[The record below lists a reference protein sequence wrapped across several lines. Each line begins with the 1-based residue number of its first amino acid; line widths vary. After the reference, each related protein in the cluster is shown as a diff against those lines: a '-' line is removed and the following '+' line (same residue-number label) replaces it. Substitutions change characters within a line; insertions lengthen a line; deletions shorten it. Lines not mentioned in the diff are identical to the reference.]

1 VAKKLDRYRDKRD
14 PARTNEPFGAEPMHS
29 PRATRAGRYVV
40 HQHAATRMHYDLRI
54 EVGGVLKSFA
64 IPKGPTLSTSEKR
77 LAVLTEDHP
86 LDYLEFE
93 AVIPAGNYGAGSM
106 ILWDTGVIHY
116 LENSAEQGLDAG
128 KLDFTLSGFKLRGRF
143 ALVETKTKGQPRGAA
158 RNWLLLKKA
167 DAHAHATRDIL
178 VDEPRS
184 VLSGLRV
191 DELAS
196 RDALTAELVAE
207 ARALGAVDKPVAF
220 SELVPMRCLE
230 SGGRLDDAHALYE
243 LKLDG
248 VRMLAERRA
257 EHVQLRYRTQ
267 RNATASYPEIVRA
280 LRSLPASRVILDGE
294 IVAFDERGAPS
305 FARLADRIH
314 KLDARSGEL
323 GARTTPVVFL
333 AFDMLALE
341 DLDLRRLPLQRRK
354 ALLMRLLQG
363 KGFVRV
369 LDHVAGDG
377 RALFAFCETHGLEG
391 VVSKRSDSPYVSGPQ
406 RSEHWHKI
414 KRTESDEFVVIGYT
428 QGKGNRKALG
438 ALELASYVDGQLV
451 TRGRVGSGLDDAE
464 IDRLLAGLAGLEV
477 KESPAAGELLA
488 APSGRTFV
496 APKLVV
502 SVTHS
507 GFTEDGRLR
516 HPVYRGLASDVAP
529 EACTAAPAEER
540 ERALLRE
547 EPAAPA
553 TRATKARV
561 TISNASK
568 VFWPA
573 EGITK
578 GELCDYYGAIAE
590 TLLPYLHDR
599 PVLMVRYPDGIEGKH
614 FYQWNVPAG
623 TPSWVHTEVIHSDE
637 HARDITFFRVED
649 RDTLLYIANLGCI
662 PLHVLAGRFSDLER
676 CDFLTIDFDLGAAPF
691 EHAVI
696 LARSLWELLKELGL
710 PSFPK
715 TSGQTG
721 LHVLVPMGGAPF
733 AAATALASLLGRL
746 LQERHPELSTTER
759 LRRNRP
765 NAVYID
771 TGQTGRSRAIVS
783 PFSVRAHP
791 GATVST
797 PLSWDEIGHG
807 LAPARH
813 TIYSVPERIAAH
825 GDPMRALL
833 QEKPDLARATQRV
846 GELLGEGRTR
856 R

>member
-29 PRATRAGRYVV
+29 PRATSAGRFVV
-40 HQHAATRMHYDLRI
+40 HQHAATRMHYDLRV

-64 IPKGPTLSTSEKR
+64 IPKGPSLSTSEKR

-106 ILWDTGVIHY
+106 ILWDTGSIHY
-116 LENSAEQGLDAG
+116 LENSAEDGLAQG
-128 KLDFTLSGFKLRGRF
+128 KLDFVLSGFKLRGRF
-143 ALVETKTKGQPRGAA
+143 ALVETKTKGQPRAA
-158 RNWLLLKKA
+158 TRNWLLLKKA
-167 DAHAHATRDIL
+167 DAHAHATRDITL
-178 VDEPRS
+178 EEPRS

-191 DELAS
+191 DELATRAAIS
-196 RDALTAELVAE
+196 AALVSE
-207 ARALGAVDKPVAF
+207 ARALGAALQPVVF
-220 SELVPMRCLE
+220 SELCPMRCSE
-230 SGGRLDDAHALYE
+230 DGGRLDDTNALYE

-248 VRMLAERRA
+248 VRILAERRG

-267 RNATASYPEIVRA
+267 RNATASYPEVVRA
-280 LRSLPASRVILDGE
+280 LRSLAVDHVILDGE
-294 IVAFDERGAPS
+294 IVAFDERGAPN
-305 FARLADRIH
+305 FARLAERIH
-314 KLDARSGEL
+314 KTDARSGEIA
-323 GARTTPVVFL
+323 ARSAPVVFL
-333 AFDMLALE
+333 AFDLLALE
-341 DLDLRRLPLQRRK
+341 DLDLRRLPLHQRK
-354 ALLMRLLQG
+354 ALLLRLLQG

-369 LDHVAGDG
+369 LDHVFGDG

-391 VVSKRSDSPYVSGPQ
+391 VVAKRADSPYLSGPQ
-406 RSEHWHKI
+406 RSSHWCKI
-414 KRTESDEFVVIGYT
+414 KRLESDEFVVVGYT
-428 QGKGNRKALG
+428 RGKGNRKSLG

-451 TRGRVGSGLDDAE
+451 TRGRVGSGLDADVIE
-464 IDRLLAGLAGLEV
+464 RLLAALDGLELD
-477 KESPAAGELLA
+477 ESPASGELLA

-502 SVTHS
+502 SVTHA

-516 HPVYRGLASDVAP
+516 HPVFRGLCPDVSP

-540 ERALLRE
+540 ERALLNER
-547 EPAAPA
+547 PAAAP
-553 TRATKARV
+553 KARV
-561 TISNASK
+561 TISNANK

-578 GELCDYYGAIAE
+578 GELCDYYDAIAP
-590 TLLPYLHDR
+590 TLLPYLRDR
-599 PVLMVRYPDGIEGKH
+599 PVLMVRYPDGITGKH

-623 TPSWVHTEVIHSDE
+623 TPSWVHTEALHSDE
-637 HARDITFFRVED
+637 AARDITFFRVED

-662 PLHVLAGRFSDLER
+662 PLHVLAARFSDLER

-715 TSGQTG
+715 TSGQSG
-721 LHVLVPMGGAPF
+721 LHVLVPMGGAAF
-733 AAATALASLLGRL
+733 GAATALAGLLGRL
-746 LQERHPELSTTER
+746 LHERHPELSTLER

-771 TGQTGRSRAIVS
+771 TGQTGRSRAIVA
-783 PFSVRAHP
+783 PFSVRAYP

-813 TIYSVPERIAAH
+813 TIYSVPERVASH
-825 GDPMRALL
+825 GDPMRELL
-833 QEKPDLARATQRV
+833 HAKPDLVRATQRV
-846 GELLGEGRTR
+846 GELLGTERTWR
-856 R
+856 